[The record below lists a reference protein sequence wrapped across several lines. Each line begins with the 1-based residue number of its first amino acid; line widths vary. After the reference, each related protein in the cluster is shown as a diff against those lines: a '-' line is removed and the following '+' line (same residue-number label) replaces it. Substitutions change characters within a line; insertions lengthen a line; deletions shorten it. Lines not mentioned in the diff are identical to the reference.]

1 MTDGFPVYDGA
12 MKKAFWSGGL
22 HRQDG
27 LPKEIYI
34 SLVGSLYQ
42 DARSLFIGS
51 IGASCA
57 ALITAVQTGEVWL
70 LICAA
75 TMPIVAYLRA
85 LDVRHFASRSATI
98 ETAEAARIWEVRYV
112 VGAAGAVALL
122 GAWCLLTFIVST
134 DPFLRL
140 LSFSATLAY
149 MIGIS
154 GRNFS
159 SPMLVHTQI
168 VCAIVPISLA
178 LAFAGG
184 IYWLIFA
191 VVIAPLFVSISSIS
205 ARLRR
210 TLFDALISAREV
222 ALLARRFDT
231 ALNNMPLGLLM
242 FDVDHSLVVAN
253 NRISGLLGASP
264 DTSRKGASVKA
275 LLVDSARAQRVAEA
289 DVKRLT
295 AGFEDRLSR
304 RIETPLFTTTEDG
317 RSLSFTFE
325 AMNGGG
331 SVVLVED
338 VTERRAAEAA
348 IKHLARYDSLTKL
361 PNRSFFR
368 DEISQMLLRARDK
381 HERCAILFIDLDQF
395 KQVNDTLGHSQGDEL
410 LCSVADRLR
419 TVVRDTDLVARLG
432 GDEFV
437 IVQSPLRRM
446 DQAAALAK
454 RVVGLL
460 NETFDIDG
468 HQVII
473 GASIGISI
481 APRDGI
487 DVDTLLKSA
496 DMALYRAKSDGRG
509 TWRFFEKDMD
519 VEAQARRSLE
529 LDLRNALASGAFDVH
544 YQPLVHLR
552 TQKIAGF
559 EALLR
564 WSHPQRG
571 MVSPADFIPIA
582 EEMGVIVEIGNLVL
596 QKACLECLKW
606 PGDIHVAVNISSTQF
621 KRSDVA
627 KAVQHAL
634 AISGL
639 PPSRLE
645 VEITETTLLQ
655 DTQSTR
661 LTLESL
667 REMGVCIS
675 LDDFGTGYS
684 SLSYLLNF
692 PLDKVKIDR
701 SVLKGIGSSERSL
714 TLLRGVARLTSEL
727 GMSVVMEGVETEEQ
741 LRLIS
746 AEPGVDHVQGYLF
759 SPAVPSRDVPKL
771 LAPGVATR
779 SDKSQWP
786 GNAPA
791 SDSKIVP
798 ITSAGSLGRRRPS
811 KDDEVGERDVA
822 TSGASTR

>member
-1 MTDGFPVYDGA
+1 
-12 MKKAFWSGGL
+12 MKSSFWTGRL

-42 DARSLFIGS
+42 DARSLFLGS
-51 IGASCA
+51 IGASA
-57 ALITAVQTGEVWL
+57 AAFITAVQTGEVWL
-70 LICAA
+70 LVCAIA
-75 TMPIVAYLRA
+75 MPAVAYLRA
-85 LDVRHFASRSATI
+85 LDVRHFARRRKTIATI
-98 ETAEAARIWEVRYV
+98 EAARVWELRYV
-112 VGAAGAVALL
+112 VGSAVAVALL
-122 GAWCLLTFIVST
+122 GAWCLFTFILST

-140 LSFSATLAY
+140 LSFATTLAY
-149 MIGIS
+149 LMGIS

-159 SPMLVHTQI
+159 SPTLVHTQI
-168 VCAIVPISLA
+168 ICATVPISLA
-178 LAFAGG
+178 LLLAGSA
-184 IYWLIFA
+184 YWLILA
-191 VVIAPLFVSISSIS
+191 VVIAPLFLSISSIS

-222 ALLARRFDT
+222 TLLASRFDT
-231 ALNNMPLGLLM
+231 ALNNMPLGLFM
-242 FDVDHSLVVAN
+242 FDADHSLVVAN
-253 NRISGLLGASP
+253 NRIQGLFGASP

-289 DVKRLT
+289 DVQRLA

-304 RIETPLFTTTEDG
+304 RVETPLFTTTEDG

-325 AMNGGG
+325 AMKGGG

-348 IKHLARYDSLTKL
+348 IKHLARYDPLTKL
-361 PNRSFFR
+361 PNRMFFR
-368 DEISQMLLRARDK
+368 DEIMHVLVRARER

-437 IVQSPLRRM
+437 IVQSPLRRS
-446 DQAAALAK
+446 DQAAGLAK
-454 RVVGLL
+454 RVVSLL
-460 NETFDIDG
+460 NEAFDVDG

-473 GASIGISI
+473 GASVGISV
-481 APRDGI
+481 APRDGV
-487 DVDTLLKSA
+487 DADTLLKNA
-496 DMALYRAKSDGRG
+496 DMALYRAKSDGRS

-519 VEAQARRSLE
+519 IEAQARRNLE
-529 LDLRNALASGAFDVH
+529 LDLRNALASGAFDVY
-544 YQPLVHLR
+544 YQPLVNLH
-552 TQKIAGF
+552 TQTITGF

-571 MVSPADFIPIA
+571 MVSPAEFIPVA

-596 QKACLECLKW
+596 QKACLECMKW
-606 PGDIHVAVNISSTQF
+606 PGNIHVAVNVSSTQF
-621 KRSDVA
+621 KRSDVT

-634 AISGL
+634 SVSGL
-639 PPSRLE
+639 PGSRLE
-645 VEITETTLLQ
+645 IEITETTLLQ

-661 LTLESL
+661 LTLETL
-667 REMGVCIS
+667 RNMGVRIS

-684 SLSYLLNF
+684 SLSYLHNF

-701 SVLKGIGSSERSL
+701 SFLKGIGSSERSL
-714 TLLRGVARLTSEL
+714 TLLRGVARLSSEL
-727 GMSVVMEGVETEEQ
+727 GMSVVMEGVETDEQ
-741 LRLIS
+741 LKLIA
-746 AEPGVDHVQGYLF
+746 AEPGVDQVQGYLF
-759 SPAVPSRDVPKL
+759 SPAVPSREVSKL
-771 LAPGVATR
+771 LASSTAPR

-786 GNAPA
+786 GAPSA
-791 SDSKIVP
+791 ADTNIVP
-798 ITSAGSLGRRRPS
+798 IKSAASLARRRPGKNEEAEGAS
-811 KDDEVGERDVA
+811 A
-822 TSGASTR
+822 MTSGASTA